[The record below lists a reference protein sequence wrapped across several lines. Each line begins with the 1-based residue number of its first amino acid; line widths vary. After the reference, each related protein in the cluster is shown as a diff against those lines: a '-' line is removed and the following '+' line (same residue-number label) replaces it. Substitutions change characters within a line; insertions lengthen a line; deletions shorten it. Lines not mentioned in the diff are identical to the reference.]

1 MNKAYRH
8 NSKVER
14 VTRTRQEAKTH
25 YDRLSG
31 WYDLLTDRS
40 ERKSRDLGLKLLRLR
55 EGQKALVIGFGTG
68 HGVLALAAVVG
79 ETGKV
84 FGLDLS
90 EGMLEV
96 ARERVLVAGLADRV
110 ELQCGDATALPFA
123 AEFFDAIFMSFTL
136 ELFDTPEIP
145 VVLRECR
152 RVLKAGG
159 RICIVAMSRQGK
171 ERLMVKLYEWAHRRM
186 PSYVDCR
193 PIYVREAIEQA
204 GFQVVD
210 VINNSIWGLPVE
222 IVKAEKPG
230 GKERETKV
238 HLQ

>member
-1 MNKAYRH
+1 MSEASRRKAEI
-8 NSKVER
+8 ER
-14 VTRTRQEAKTH
+14 VSRTRQEAKSH
-25 YDRLSG
+25 YDQLSG

-40 ERKSRDLGLKLLRLR
+40 ERKSRNLGLKLLRAS
-55 EGQKALVIGFGTG
+55 EGENALVIGFGTG
-68 HGVLALAAVVG
+68 HGVLSLAQAVG
-79 ETGKV
+79 QTGKV
-84 FGLDLS
+84 FGIDLS

-96 ARERVLVAGLADRV
+96 AGERLLDAGLAERV

-123 AEFFDAIFMSFTL
+123 AEFFDAVFMSFTL

-159 RICIVAMSRQGK
+159 RICVVAMSKQGK

-186 PSYVDCR
+186 PGYVDCR
-193 PIYVREAIEQA
+193 PIYVREVIEQA
-204 GFQVVD
+204 GFHVVE

-222 IVKAEKPG
+222 IVEAENR
-230 GKERETKV
+230 RE
-238 HLQ
+238 